1 MDVDVEADNDD
12 VGEAVADDDD
22 GWLQLLQR

>member
-12 VGEAVADDDD
+12 VAEAVADDDD